1 MRALVAILLATMFLA
16 GTAAADD
23 RCRDE
28 YGRNLCDPVMR
39 AEIRARFGVP
49 PAEELAA
56 RGVEGV
62 RIFLIDGY
70 SNDRPLV
77 TILREPGAPPT
88 LEVRAV
94 RKPPGVISAPATA
107 WQWSVAETLAGLVR
121 ASGERPLAEPS
132 STDAGSIPPPRP
144 CLHAWVTIV
153 EAIKDGR
160 VTMRIRSACGDEPI
174 YEGAASLTAMA
185 VNAFRGCSELKVVR
199 YGGDAARLE
208 DCTKVEGRWRLEA
221 VTVLNRLQSGAL
233 ANRGESEQ
241 ADLETLFAPDATLA
255 WYQEPGAIGRVAAAA
270 RWRTKVEG
278 DKAEK
283 RTIVVVN
290 SVRGEDGTVRVTGV
304 IREFRRRE
312 GQRKLVMMGEA
323 PFTQDWKLVDRAW
336 RIVRWDIG
344 ALEHLTE

>member
-1 MRALVAILLATMFLA
+1 MRALAAILLATLFLA

-28 YGRNLCDPVMR
+28 YGRDLCDPVML
-39 AEIRARFGVP
+39 AKIRASFGVP

-62 RIFLIDGY
+62 RVFLIDGY

-77 TILREPGAPPT
+77 TILREPGARPT

-94 RKPPGVISAPATA
+94 RQPPGVISAPATA
-107 WQWSVAETLAGLVR
+107 WQWSVGETLAGLVL

-132 STDAGSIPPPRP
+132 SADAGSIPPPRF

-153 EAIKDGR
+153 EAIKDGL
-160 VTMRIRSACGDEPI
+160 VTTRIRSACGDEPL
-174 YEGAASLTAMA
+174 YDGAASLTAMA
-185 VNAFRGCSELKVVR
+185 VSAFRGCSELEVTR

-208 DCTKVEGRWRLEA
+208 DCTKLEGRWRLEA
-221 VTVLNRLQSGAL
+221 VTVLNRLQSSAL
-233 ANRGESEQ
+233 ASSGDAAQ
-241 ADLETLFAPDATLA
+241 VDLETLFAPDAVVA
-255 WYQEPGAIGRVAAAA
+255 WSQEPDAIGRAAAAA

-278 DKAEK
+278 DRVEK
-283 RTIVVVN
+283 RTFVVVN

-312 GQRKLVMMGEA
+312 GQRKLVLMGEA
-323 PFTQDWKLVDRAW
+323 PFTQDWMLVDRAW

>member
-1 MRALVAILLATMFLA
+1 MRALAAILLAALFLA
-16 GTAAADD
+16 TPAVADD

-49 PAEELAA
+49 PAEELAV

-62 RIFLIDGY
+62 RVFLIDGY

-77 TILREPGAPPT
+77 TILREPGARPT
-88 LEVRAV
+88 LEARAV
-94 RKPPGVISAPATA
+94 RQPPGVISAPATA
-107 WQWSVAETLAGLVR
+107 WQWSVTETLAGLVR
-121 ASGERPLAEPS
+121 ASGERPPTEPS
-132 STDAGSIPPPRP
+132 PTPSPMEVGDIPPPRF

-160 VTMRIRSACGDEPI
+160 VTTRIRSACGDEPI

-208 DCTKVEGRWRLEA
+208 DCTKLEGGWRLEA
-221 VTVLNRLQSGAL
+221 ATVLNRLQSSAL
-233 ANRGESEQ
+233 ANSGDIAQ
-241 ADLETLFAPDATLA
+241 VDLETLFALDATVA
-255 WYQEPGAIGRVAAAA
+255 WHQEPDTIGRAAAAA

-278 DKAEK
+278 DKAQK
-283 RTIVVVN
+283 RTVVVVN
-290 SVRGEDGTVRVTGV
+290 SVRGEDGSVRVTGV
-304 IREFRRRE
+304 IREFQRRE
-312 GQRKLVMMGEA
+312 GKLVPVGEA
-323 PFTQDWKLVDRAW
+323 P
-336 RIVRWDIG
+336 
-344 ALEHLTE
+344 